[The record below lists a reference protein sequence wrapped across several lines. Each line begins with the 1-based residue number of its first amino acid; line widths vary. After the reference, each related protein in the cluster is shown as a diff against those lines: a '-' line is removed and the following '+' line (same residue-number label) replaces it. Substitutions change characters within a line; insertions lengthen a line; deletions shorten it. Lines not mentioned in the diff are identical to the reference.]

1 MWQRHLNLM
10 QTEFDTPP
18 VSPMSPRSIAPN
30 RAAGRSGNPILRVDD
45 LENAPASDDD
55 GPLLEGLRRN
65 DAQAFE
71 ALVRRYGDYLYGVAR
86 RVAGSEAEAQD
97 AVQDSFINVL
107 RHIGDFQGQSS
118 LKTWLYRLTV
128 NATLTRLRAARRRQ
142 EISIDELAPP
152 LEGVR
157 EEPEWNFSESPEAS
171 SAREDVRAAVRA
183 CIDRLPDNYRIVLVL
198 RDVEGKD
205 TREVAELLGETE
217 GNVKVRLHRAR
228 AALKKLLE
236 PLYRSEAL

>member
-1 MWQRHLNLM
+1 M
-10 QTEFDTPP
+10 
-18 VSPMSPRSIAPN
+18 
-30 RAAGRSGNPILRVDD
+30 
-45 LENAPASDDD
+45 
-55 GPLLEGLRRN
+55 
-65 DAQAFE
+65 
-71 ALVRRYGDYLYGVAR
+71 
-86 RVAGSEAEAQD
+86 
-97 AVQDSFINVL
+97 L
-107 RHIGDFQGQSS
+107 RHIGDFQGQAS

-128 NATLTRLRAARRRQ
+128 NATLTRIRAARRRQ
-142 EISIDELAPP
+142 EIPIDELAPP

-157 EEPEWNFSESPEAS
+157 EEREWNFSESPEAS